1 MAVAKFKSKLNS
13 NHKLFEKLEN
23 DAPDWWKNL
32 VNLHHNRKV
41 KVYIDIRKNNTIN
54 VYYLGASIAK
64 IEWKD
69 SKIQATCHRKYIE
82 GKDIKGKDTNESKY
96 INCEEFLTR
105 EEKIRLLFDNAK
117 KCYAEASKEKLIQGT
132 NYCENTG
139 GLYID
144 SEFAHRYEE
153 KKRNTIRIDLVRV
166 VNNKIQFVELKHSQD
181 RRWKI
186 DNKVKDQIDQYR
198 NFLSENKGDI
208 LDYYKL
214 LLEIKTKLGII
225 KRIDPINV
233 EDLGLDTEPYL
244 EVYIWVG
251 EDNKIKSI
259 AEQLDGVQYQII
271 RNIKKL

>member
-1 MAVAKFKSKLNS
+1 MAVAEFKSKLNS

-32 VNLHHNRKV
+32 VNLHHNG

-64 IEWKD
+64 IKWKD

-82 GKDIKGKDTNESKY
+82 GKDTNKNTY
-96 INCEEFLTR
+96 INCEEFL
-105 EEKIRLLFDNAK
+105 EEKIWQLFENAK
-117 KCYAEASKEKLIQGT
+117 NCYAEASKEKRIQGT

-153 KKRNTIRIDLVRV
+153 NKRNTIRIDLVRV

-181 RRWKI
+181 PRWKI
-186 DNKVKDQIDQYR
+186 DYKVKDQIDQYR
-198 NFLSENKGDI
+198 KFLSENKGDI
-208 LDYYKL
+208 LNYYKL

-225 KRIDPINV
+225 KRTDPINV
-233 EDLGLDTEPYL
+233 KDLGLETEPYL

-259 AEQLDGVQYQII
+259 TEQLDGVKQYQII

>member
-1 MAVAKFKSKLNS
+1 MAVAEFKSELNS

-23 DAPDWWKNL
+23 DAPVWWKNL
-32 VNLHHNRKV
+32 VNLHHNEE
-41 KVYIDIRKNNTIN
+41 VYIDIRKNNTIN

-69 SKIQATCHRKYIE
+69 SKIQATCHPKYIE
-82 GKDIKGKDTNESKY
+82 GKDTNKSKY
-96 INCEEFLTR
+96 INCEKFLTR
-105 EEKIRLLFDNAK
+105 KEKIRHLFDNATS
-117 KCYAEASKEKLIQGT
+117 CYAEASKEKRIQGT
-132 NYCENTG
+132 NYCKNTG

-153 KKRNTIRIDLVRV
+153 DKSNTIRIDLVRV

-181 RRWKI
+181 PRWKI
-186 DNKVKDQIDQYR
+186 DHKVKDQIDQYR
-198 NFLSENKGDI
+198 KFLRKNKDAI

-225 KRIDPINV
+225 KRTDPINV

-244 EVYIWVG
+244 EVYIWDG

-271 RNIKKL
+271 RNIEKL

>member
-23 DAPDWWKNL
+23 DAPVWWENL
-32 VNLHHNRKV
+32 VNLHHNG

-64 IEWKD
+64 IEWKY
-69 SKIQATCHRKYIE
+69 SKIQATCHPKYIE
-82 GKDIKGKDTNESKY
+82 GKDTNKSKY
-96 INCEEFLTR
+96 INCEEFLTS
-105 EEKIRLLFDNAK
+105 EEKIWHLFENAK
-117 KCYAEASKEKLIQGT
+117 NCYAEASKEKRIQGA
-132 NYCENTG
+132 NYCEHTG

-153 KKRNTIRIDLVRV
+153 NKRNTIRIDLVRV

-181 RRWKI
+181 PRWKS
-186 DNKVKDQIDQYR
+186 DNKVKNQIDQYR
-198 NFLSENKGDI
+198 NFLSENKGAI
-208 LDYYKL
+208 LNYYKL

-225 KRIDPINV
+225 KQTDPINV
-233 EDLGLDTEPYL
+233 EDLGLETEPYL

-251 EDNKIKSI
+251 EDNKIESI
-259 AEQLDGVQYQII
+259 KKQLKGVQYQII
-271 RNIKKL
+271 PNTKK

>member
-1 MAVAKFKSKLNS
+1 MAVADFESKLNS

-32 VNLHHNRKV
+32 VNLHHNG

-54 VYYLGASIAK
+54 VYYFGASIAK
-64 IEWKD
+64 IKWKD

-82 GKDIKGKDTNESKY
+82 GKDIKGKDTNESKH
-96 INCEEFLTR
+96 INCEEFLTS
-105 EEKIRLLFDNAK
+105 EEKIWHLFENAT
-117 KCYAEASKEKLIQGT
+117 KCYAEASKEKGIQGT

-144 SEFAHRYEE
+144 SEFAHRYE
-153 KKRNTIRIDLVRV
+153 KNKRNTIRIDLVRV

-181 RRWKI
+181 PRW
-186 DNKVKDQIDQYR
+186 NNYKVKNQIDQYR
-198 NFLSENKGDI
+198 DFLEKNKDKI
-208 LDYYKL
+208 LIYYKL

-225 KRIDPINV
+225 KQTDPINV

-251 EDNKIKSI
+251 EDNKIESI
-259 AEQLDGVQYQII
+259 EEQLEGVKQYQII
-271 RNIKKL
+271 RNIKK